1 MTNVVPTD
9 IQVTFCAAA
18 LLADVGARSI
28 EAARKHS
35 ERRLTELYSRFRWR
49 ALAYASVVIGPS
61 ATVFF
66 LAWPGWE
73 SQYWS
78 PVFETTREN
87 PINSMYYAIFL
98 AALFLGAWVG
108 CWLGFRWVLTGA
120 RKRLRVL
127 YVSIMILTVALV
139 LGRWPAP
146 VRLGGYEGFRADIES
161 LPFIWEDRTFFTT
174 FWVLLFIC
182 IVPMVIWY
190 IQVWRD
196 ARRTA

>member
-1 MTNVVPTD
+1 MVVPTD
-9 IQVTFCAAA
+9 IQITFCAAA
-18 LLADVGARSI
+18 FLADVGARSI
-28 EAARKHS
+28 EAARRHS
-35 ERRLTELYSRFRWR
+35 EGRLAALYSRFRWR
-49 ALAYASVVIGPS
+49 ALAYASVVIGPT

-78 PVFETTREN
+78 PVFETTRGS
-87 PINSMYYAIFL
+87 PFHSMFYAIFL
-98 AALFLGAWVG
+98 AALFLGAWAG

-120 RKRLRVL
+120 RKRLRIL

-146 VRLGGYEGFRADIES
+146 VRLGSYEEFRADPGS
-161 LPFIWEDRTFFTT
+161 LPYIWEDRIFFTT

-182 IVPMVIWY
+182 IVPMVTWY
-190 IQVWRD
+190 IQACRD
-196 ARRTA
+196 ARRQA